1 MTDEDFIT
9 LKEYFNM
16 RLKYIEEKISERL
29 ESQEKAVTV
38 AYAAS
43 NKRLDGLNEIRQI
56 LEDQAKTFITKVEFE
71 TYQTMIRQ
79 DLARFSTEINSLN
92 LSRAELSGKA
102 SQGQVILSLIIGI
115 TGLILSIV
123 KMFMN

>member
-102 SQGQVILSLIIGI
+102 SQGQVILSMIIGI
-115 TGLILSIV
+115 TGLILGIV
-123 KMFMN
+123 RMFMN